1 MKRQRSLVSDVYLD
15 RSTPFSLR
23 ASSPIWASEAS
34 RARTR
39 ERGAPRGFAARSR
52 VLARLVSLAQ
62 IGELARRLTQH
73 ARIDFALFIAFSI
86 LRRYLAFG
94 ENAAKKKRKE
104 KLVSVFVIETE
115 SEKEI
120 EERV

>member
-1 MKRQRSLVSDVYLD
+1 M
-15 RSTPFSLR
+15 LR
-23 ASSPIWASEAS
+23 HN
-34 RARTR
+34 T
-39 ERGAPRGFAARSR
+39 
-52 VLARLVSLAQ
+52 RLVSLAQ

-73 ARIDFALFIAFSI
+73 ARIVFALFIAFSI
-86 LRRYLAFG
+86 LRRYLAF
-94 ENAAKKKRKE
+94 ASVKMQPKKKKKE